1 MKKAYFKYIL
11 ALLLFG
17 SNGIIA
23 SGIALSSVEIVLYRT
38 LIGSLLLLFL
48 FVVMRNRFTF
58 YRHKKY
64 FGFLTLSGV
73 AMGLSWMFL
82 YEAYRQI
89 GVSVSS
95 LLYYCGPV
103 IVMVLAPVVFG
114 EKLAGRTVA
123 GFLAVLVGIVLVNGN
138 LAQEGGN
145 FRGIL
150 CGVMSAVMYS
160 FMVIFNKKATKIS
173 GLENSLLQLAISCV
187 TVAAFTLC
195 RGDFVFYIP
204 EDSILPLLF
213 LGMVNTGIGCYL
225 YFSNL
230 DRLPVQSVSILG
242 YIEPLS
248 AVFLSVIILRE
259 SMSLLQLV
267 GAVLVIGGAI
277 YAELAGKK
285 KVILA
290 N

>member
-173 GLENSLLQLAISCV
+173 GLENSLLQLALSCV